1 MKRTLAIA
9 ILISFYSCFPGTASQ
24 AAVIEPGPLP
34 VAMANIPLR
43 EFVKFKPREMAA
55 VSGKRPGLKEYMAFS
70 LLKPSM
76 KKAIRRNPDITV
88 GEYFALQK
96 KMKTWL
102 KVLLIVAGV
111 FLLAFIIFAIAYG
124 AGTE

>member
-1 MKRTLAIA
+1 MKRTHAIA
-9 ILISFYSCFPGTASQ
+9 ILILVCSCLPGTSSQ
-24 AAVIEPGPLP
+24 AAVIEPGPLQA
-34 VAMANIPLR
+34 AMANIPLR
-43 EFVKFKPREMAA
+43 ELLKFKPREMAA
-55 VSGKRPGLKEYMAFS
+55 VSGKKPSLKEYIAFT

-76 KKAIRRNPDITV
+76 KKAIRKDPGITV
-88 GEYFALQK
+88 ADYFASQK

-111 FLLAFIIFAIAYG
+111 FILAFIIFAIAYG